1 MCIKGKWKTQ
11 KTFNSSL
18 RVKITSFVFE
28 LEIMGVKTIMV
39 QFVERAH

>member
-1 MCIKGKWKTQ
+1 MCIEGKWKTH

-18 RVKITSFVFE
+18 KVKITNFVLE

-39 QFVERAH
+39 QFVECAH